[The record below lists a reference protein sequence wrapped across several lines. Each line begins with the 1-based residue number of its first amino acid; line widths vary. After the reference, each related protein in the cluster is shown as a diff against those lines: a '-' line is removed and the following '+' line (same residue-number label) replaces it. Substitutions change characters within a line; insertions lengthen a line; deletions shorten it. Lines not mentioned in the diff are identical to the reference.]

1 MKKINRVTLLFLATV
16 AFLFTSC
23 ENKISTGQA
32 DEPTMGKKK
41 IAVDETFKPVFEEL
55 EKQFETLYPNA
66 FLDIIYA
73 PESKVV
79 DLLLQDSVQIIFI
92 ARELN
97 SKEAAIMAKREVVAR
112 NTKIAYDGVAVLVNK
127 NNKLGVLTHDDLMR
141 IFTGK
146 VTKFDEIK
154 EGLAKEPFSLV
165 FENSLAGTVN
175 FFAARY
181 GEDFRT
187 AKNVYDL
194 KTPKDLIS
202 HVSTNTDAIGFLSS
216 IYVYDDADTNKT
228 TFIKDVKVLDLEV
241 ADSVKSDQKAVG
253 PWQYYVAQRYDPTVN
268 TEREPPLYPLVRSLT
283 SVNFEGRA
291 GLGQGFTAYVASE
304 PGQRTVLR
312 FGLVPARM
320 PVRILQITNE
330 NIQIK

>member
-1 MKKINRVTLLFLATV
+1 MKKINSTIIVLLAVV
-16 AFLFTSC
+16 AFFFTGC
-23 ENKISTGQA
+23 ENKISSGEA

-41 IAVDETFKPVFEEL
+41 IAVDETYKPVFEEL

-73 PESKVV
+73 PESKVI
-79 DLLLQDSVQIIFI
+79 DLLLQDSVQLIFI
-92 ARELN
+92 SRELN
-97 SKEAAIMAKREVVAR
+97 SKENALMAKKEVVAR
-112 NTKIAYDGVAVLVNK
+112 NTKIAYDGIALFVNK
-127 NNKLGVLTHDDLMR
+127 NNKLGVLSQDDLKS

-146 VTKFDEIK
+146 YTRFNELK
-154 EGLAKEPFSLV
+154 EGLPNEPFSLV

-175 FFAARY
+175 FFAGRY
-181 GEDFRT
+181 GEEFRS

-194 KTPKDLIS
+194 KSPKDLINY
-202 HVSTNTDAIGFLSS
+202 VSANVDAIGFLSS
-216 IYVYDDADTNKT
+216 IYVYDDADTNNT

-241 ADSVKSDQKAVG
+241 ADSVNSDQKAVG
-253 PWQYYVAQRYDPTVN
+253 PWQYYVAQRYDPAVS
-268 TEREPPLYPLVRSLT
+268 TEKEPPLYPLVRSLT

-320 PVRILQITNE
+320 PVRILQVTNE